1 MQDEAF
7 PAIHAA
13 VTAAR
18 AELAATL
25 AAMGASLDSRA
36 AVDEELNAT
45 QRAQSTIATVRA
57 APRRTAPRTT
67 PSVSRRSMR
76 CCARRRACVR
86 TQGTRAAQ
94 TLLAALNVLSRCLTR
109 ANFPLGVLAGRTP
122 RSFDLLPPSRSG
134 GGPRSSSSSSAVGAR
149 AKREGSIGPL
159 IADSARCAGS
169 AWPVA
174 LQELPATPGEIDR

>member
-1 MQDEAF
+1 
-7 PAIHAA
+7 
-13 VTAAR
+13 
-18 AELAATL
+18 
-25 AAMGASLDSRA
+25 
-36 AVDEELNAT
+36 
-45 QRAQSTIATVRA
+45 
-57 APRRTAPRTT
+57 
-67 PSVSRRSMR
+67 MR

-174 LQELPATPGEIDR
+174 LQESPATPGEIDR